1 VSSLKPPS
9 HQSNTNLTH
18 RHRLKMKILFI
29 ASVIL
34 AAAQAE
40 IKKEEGVLVLTVDN
54 FQEVIDGNEF
64 VLVEFYAPWCGH
76 CKALTPEY
84 AKAAGAL
91 AEKDS
96 PIKLA
101 KVDATEESSLAEKFE
116 VRGYPTLKFFK
127 NGKPMD
133 YGGGRTADTI
143 VSWVEKKTG
152 PAAKALAGAEDAKA
166 FVEGKDVAVIGC
178 FKEET
183 TVGAKAFLAAA
194 SSMDDVSFGITGDE
208 AVCSEYGVTEEG
220 VVVVKTFDDGK
231 AILTEDLTEENIAKF
246 ISSES
251 LPLVIDFN
259 HETAQKIFS
268 GEVKSH
274 FLMFSSAKADDH
286 ADKLEKLRGF
296 AKSNK
301 GKMLFVTINTDE
313 EDHKRILEF
322 FGITETE
329 LPTYRAIK
337 LGEDMSKFKPEDD
350 SFENAE
356 QFVTDFLEGKLKQH
370 LMSQEIP
377 EDWDKE
383 GVKVLVGKNFQ
394 EVAMNAEKDVLVE
407 FYAPWCGHCKQ
418 LTPIWDELGEKYKDH
433 ESIVIAKMDSTA
445 NELEEVKVQGFPTIK
460 LFKKGTNEI
469 VDYNGDRTVEGFSK
483 FLEEPAKDQPKDEL

>member
-1 VSSLKPPS
+1 MGSQTQTSETEP
-9 HQSNTNLTH
+9 NE
-18 RHRLKMKILFI
+18 MKILLL
-29 ASVIL
+29 ASFIL
-34 AAAQAE
+34 AAAHAE
-40 IKKEEGVLVLTVDN
+40 INKDEGVLVLTNDN
-54 FQEVIDGNEF
+54 FEEAIEGNEF

-76 CKALTPEY
+76 CKALAPEY
-84 AKAAGAL
+84 AKAAGIL

-96 PIKLA
+96 PIKLG
-101 KVDATEESSLAEKFE
+101 KVDATEESKLAEKFE

-127 NGKPMD
+127 NGKPLE
-133 YGGGRTADTI
+133 YGGGRTAETI
-143 VSWVEKKTG
+143 ISWVEKKTG
-152 PAAKALAGAEDAKA
+152 PPAKALAGAEDAKA
-166 FVEGKDVAVIGC
+166 FVEGKDVAVAG
-178 FKEET
+178 
-183 TVGAKAFLAAA
+183 
-194 SSMDDVSFGITGDE
+194 
-208 AVCSEYGVTEEG
+208 CSEHGVSGEG
-220 VVVVKTFDDGK
+220 VVVLKTFDDGK
-231 AILTEDLTEENIAKF
+231 AILTEDLTADKIAQF

-286 ADKLEKLRGF
+286 EDKLEKMRAM
-296 AKSNK
+296 AKSSK

-322 FGITETE
+322 FGITESE

-337 LGEDMSKFKPEDD
+337 LGEDMAKFKPEDD
-350 SFENAE
+350 AFENAE

-394 EVAMNAEKDVLVE
+394 EVALNAEKDVLVE

-418 LTPIWDELGEKYKDH
+418 LVPIWDELGEKYKDH
-433 ESIVIAKMDSTA
+433 ETIVIAKMDSTA

-469 VDYNGDRTVEGFSK
+469 VDYNGDRTVAGFSK
-483 FLEEPAKDQPKDEL
+483 FLDEPPKDQPKDEL

>member
-1 VSSLKPPS
+1 MGVKLNPQRRTEGKNIYNMKSL
-9 HQSNTNLTH
+9 L
-18 RHRLKMKILFI
+18 
-29 ASVIL
+29 VL
-34 AAAQAE
+34 AVFGALAQAE
-40 IKKEEGVLVLTVDN
+40 ITKEEGVLVLTEGN
-54 FQEVIDGNEF
+54 FQEAVDGNEF
-64 VLVEFYAPWCGH
+64 VLIEFYAPWCGH
-76 CKALTPEY
+76 CKALAPEY
-84 AKAAGAL
+84 AKAAGIL

-101 KVDATEESSLAEKFE
+101 KVDATEESTVAEKFE

-127 NGKPMD
+127 NGKALE

-143 VSWVEKKTG
+143 VNWVEKKTG
-152 PAAKALAGAEDAKA
+152 PR
-166 FVEGKDVAVIGC
+166 
-178 FKEET
+178 
-183 TVGAKAFLAAA
+183 AKAFLSAA
-194 SSMDDVSFGITGDE
+194 SSMDDVAFGITGDE
-208 AVCSEYGVTEEG
+208 ALCSEYGVSAEG
-220 VVVVKTFDDGK
+220 VVIVKTFDEGK
-231 AILTEDLTEENIAKF
+231 ATLTEDLTEENIASF

-286 ADKLEKLRGF
+286 AEKLEKLRGF
-296 AKSNK
+296 AKTNK

-322 FGITETE
+322 FGITEAE

-350 SFENAE
+350 AFENAE
-356 QFVTDFLEGKLKQH
+356 QFVADFLEGKLKQH

-394 EVAMNAEKDVLVE
+394 EVALNAEKDVLVE

-418 LTPIWDELGEKYKDH
+418 LVPIWDELGEKYKDH
-433 ESIVIAKMDSTA
+433 ETIVIAKMDSTA

-483 FLEEPAKDQPKDEL
+483 FLEDPPKDQPKDEL

>member
-1 VSSLKPPS
+1 MGVKLSPQRRTEGKYFY
-9 HQSNTNLTH
+9 
-18 RHRLKMKILFI
+18 KMKSLL
-29 ASVIL
+29 VL
-34 AAAQAE
+34 AVFGALAQAE
-40 IKKEEGVLVLTVDN
+40 ITKEEGVLVLTEGN
-54 FQEVIDGNEF
+54 FQEAVDGNEF

-76 CKALTPEY
+76 CKALAPEY
-84 AKAAGAL
+84 AKAAGIL

-101 KVDATEESSLAEKFE
+101 KVDATEEGKLAEKFE

-194 SSMDDVSFGITGDE
+194 SSMDDVAFGITGDE
-208 AVCSEYGVTEEG
+208 AVCSEYGVTGEG
-220 VVVVKTFDDGK
+220 VVMVKTFDDGK
-231 AILTEDLTEENIAKF
+231 ATLTEDLTEENIAKF
-246 ISSES
+246 VGSES

-274 FLMFSSAKADDH
+274 FLMFSSAKAEDH
-286 ADKLEKLRGF
+286 ADKLEKLRSL
-296 AKSNK
+296 AKKYK

-322 FGITETE
+322 FGITESE

-337 LGEDMSKFKPEDD
+337 LGEDMAKYKPEDD
-350 SFENAE
+350 KFENAE
-356 QFVTDFLEGKLKQH
+356 QFVTDFMEGKLKQH

-394 EVAMNAEKDVLVE
+394 EVALNAEKDVLVE

-418 LTPIWDELGEKYKDH
+418 LAPIWDELGEKYKDH
-433 ESIVIAKMDSTA
+433 ETIVIAKMDSTA
-445 NELEEVKVQGFPTIK
+445 NELEEVKVLGFPTIK

-483 FLEEPAKDQPKDEL
+483 FLESPPKDQPKDEL

>member
-1 VSSLKPPS
+1 MGEFSPASRSVHT
-9 HQSNTNLTH
+9 HQH
-18 RHRLKMKILFI
+18 KMKCLGVLLAL
-29 ASVIL
+29 ASVAL
-34 AAAQAE
+34 GAE
-40 IKKEEGVLVLTVDN
+40 IKKEEGVLVLTNDN
-54 FQEVIDGNEF
+54 FQEAVDGNEF
-64 VLVEFYAPWCGH
+64 ILVEFYAPWCGH
-76 CKALTPEY
+76 CKALAPEY
-84 AKAAGAL
+84 AKAAGIL

-101 KVDATEESSLAEKFE
+101 KLDATEEGATAEKFE

-127 NGKPMD
+127 NGKPME
-133 YGGGRTADTI
+133 YGGGRTAETI

-152 PAAKALAGAEDAKA
+152 PPAKSLANADEAKA
-166 FVEGKDVAVIGC
+166 FVDGKTVAVIGC
-178 FKEET
+178 FKDET
-183 TVGAKAFLAAA
+183 TDAAKAFLAVA
-194 SSMDDVSFGITGDE
+194 SNLDDLAFGITGDE
-208 AVCSEYGVTEEG
+208 AVCSEYGVTGEG
-220 VVVVKTFDDGK
+220 VVMVKTFDDGK
-231 AILTEDLTEENIAKF
+231 ATLTEDLTEENIAKF
-246 ISSES
+246 IGSES

-274 FLMFSSAKADDH
+274 FLMFSSAKAEDH
-286 ADKLEKLRGF
+286 ADKLEKLRSL
-296 AKSNK
+296 AKKYK

-322 FGITETE
+322 FGITESE

-337 LGEDMSKFKPEDD
+337 LGEDMAKYKPEDD
-350 SFENAE
+350 KFENAE
-356 QFVTDFLEGKLKQH
+356 QFVTDFMEGKLKQH

-394 EVAMNAEKDVLVE
+394 EVALNAEKDVLVE

-418 LTPIWDELGEKYKDH
+418 LVPIWDELGEKYKDH
-433 ESIVIAKMDSTA
+433 ETIVIAKMDSTA

-460 LFKKGTNEI
+460 SFKKGTNEI

-483 FLEEPAKDQPKDEL
+483 FLEDPPKDQPKDEL

>member
-1 VSSLKPPS
+1 VSSKPLSVKHKP
-9 HQSNTNLTH
+9 HKQNE
-18 RHRLKMKILFI
+18 MKILLL
-29 ASVIL
+29 ASIIL
-34 AAAQAE
+34 AAAHAE
-40 IKKEEGVLVLTVDN
+40 IKKDEGVLVLTNDN
-54 FQEVIDGNEF
+54 FEEAIEGNEF

-76 CKALTPEY
+76 CKALAPEY
-84 AKAAGAL
+84 AKAAGIL

-96 PIKLA
+96 PIKLG
-101 KVDATEESSLAEKFE
+101 KVDATEESKLAEKFE

-127 NGKPMD
+127 KGKPVE
-133 YGGGRTADTI
+133 YGGGRTAETI

-152 PAAKALAGAEDAKA
+152 PPAKALAGADDAKA
-166 FVEGKDVAVIGC
+166 FVEGKNVAVIGC
-178 FKEET
+178 FSDET
-183 TVGAKAFLAAA
+183 TDGAKAFLGAA
-194 SSMDDVSFGITGDE
+194 SSMDDIPFGITGDE
-208 AVCSEYGVTEEG
+208 AVCSEHGVSGEG

-231 AILTEDLTEENIAKF
+231 AILTEELTEENIAKF

-286 ADKLEKLRGF
+286 EEKLEKMRAM
-296 AKSNK
+296 AKSSK

-322 FGITETE
+322 FGITESE

-337 LGEDMSKFKPEDD
+337 LGEDMAKFKPEDD
-350 SFENAE
+350 AFENAE

-394 EVAMNAEKDVLVE
+394 EVALNAEKDVLVE

-433 ESIVIAKMDSTA
+433 ETIVIAKMDSTA

-469 VDYNGDRTVEGFSK
+469 VDYNGDRTVDGFSK
-483 FLEEPAKDQPKDEL
+483 FLEDPPKDQPKDEL

>member
-1 VSSLKPPS
+1 MGE
-9 HQSNTNLTH
+9 SNTVLPIIT
-18 RHRLKMKILFI
+18 RHEMKIFLV

-40 IKKEEGVLVLTVDN
+40 VKKEEGVLVLTNDN

-101 KVDATEESSLAEKFE
+101 KVDATEESALAEKFE

-127 NGKPMD
+127 NGKPQE

-143 VSWVEKKTG
+143 VNWVEKKTG
-152 PAAKALAGAEDAKA
+152 PPAKALANAEDAKA
-166 FVEGKDVAVIGC
+166 FIDGKDVAVFGC
-178 FKEET
+178 FKDET
-183 TVGAKAFLAAA
+183 TDGGKAFLSAA

-208 AVCSEYGVTEEG
+208 ALCSEYGVTAEG
-220 VVVVKTFDDGK
+220 VVVVKTFDEGK
-231 AILTEDLTEENIAKF
+231 AALTEDLTEENIAKF
-246 ISSES
+246 VSSES

-286 ADKLEKLRGF
+286 EDKLEKLRSF
-296 AKSNK
+296 AKNNK

-322 FGITETE
+322 FGITESE

-337 LGEDMSKFKPEDD
+337 LGEDMAKFKPEDD
-350 SFENAE
+350 KFENAE
-356 QFVTDFLEGKLKQH
+356 QFVADFMDGKLKQH

-418 LTPIWDELGEKYKDH
+418 LVPIWDELGEKYKDH

-483 FLEEPAKDQPKDEL
+483 FLEEPPKDQPKDEL